1 MNVTV
6 ETLTG
11 QPLLDALPE
20 VARLR
25 IAVFRDWPYLYDGAL
40 VYEQR
45 YIDRFAKIADAVIV
59 AAFADGRL
67 VGAATGAPLL
77 GQHPEFVAPF
87 AAHGHDAARVFYCG
101 ESVLLPGW
109 RGQGVGH
116 AFFDRREAQAR
127 ALGGLAHIGFC
138 AVVRAPDDPRRP
150 ADARDLGPFWRRR
163 GYAPVDG
170 LATTFGWRE
179 VGGGPEEVR
188 NRMQF
193 WLRPL

>member
-6 ETLTG
+6 EALTG

-25 IAVFRDWPYLYDGAL
+25 IAVFREWPYLYDGTIA
-40 VYEQR
+40 YERR
-45 YIDRFAKIADAVIV
+45 YIDRFPKLSDAVIV

-67 VGAATGAPLL
+67 VGSPTGEPLL

-87 AAHGHDAARVFYCG
+87 VARGYDAARVFYCG

-116 AFFDRREAQAR
+116 DFFDRREAHAR
-127 ALGGLAHIGFC
+127 ALGGLYSIAFC
-138 AVVRAPDDPRRP
+138 AVVRAADDPRRP
-150 ADARDLGPFWRRR
+150 ANARDLGPFWRRR

-170 LATTFGWRE
+170 RVTSFDWRE
-179 VGGGPEEVR
+179 VGGGDEEVT
-188 NRMQF
+188 NRTQF